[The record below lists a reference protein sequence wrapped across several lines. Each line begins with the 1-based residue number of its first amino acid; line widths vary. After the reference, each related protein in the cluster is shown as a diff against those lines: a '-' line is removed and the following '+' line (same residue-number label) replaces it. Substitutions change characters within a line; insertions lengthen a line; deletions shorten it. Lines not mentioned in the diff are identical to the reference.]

1 MSATATYTMAELRA
15 ESQHGGMWSNYG
27 NPVQMTGRFN
37 PQDPSV
43 SVAPPASSH
52 LVRPRSHTMD
62 YPQYQPGRPGQE
74 EGEPYDRYPHPS
86 LNIPSINTLKRPYSQ
101 VDQAPYTEM
110 VQDLREDYKPP
121 NHDQKLLSFKKVGD
135 KHTIVDGKGRIHEIE
150 IEAQLHGMFFLSE
163 FPSTTSDGNVLNA
176 ELTCYR
182 RNLFQISGSI
192 CFPQIPLSVLL
203 ESGETSQ
210 IKNMEVSISAI
221 ESVDGHPVRLIV
233 IPWKTPPPNSP
244 ETSQAPDQEPPTLPL
259 IPPSEEEEETGGDHY
274 AIYPIGWRR
283 LQFRIATAN
292 NGRRKEL
299 QQHFVLHL
307 KLHGTL
313 ANGQKLVL
321 SELTTAPIV
330 VRGRSPRNF
339 QARKEIPLLG
349 SSAGSRGQT
358 LVETGHGIVAQ
369 AVILNKPPYDSRPRL
384 SSLDVPRSAFTF
396 TAPKQMPQSPMQMRS
411 NSYPTAWNPPP
422 QVSMPHTPGSAT
434 YPTSTMPPDPYP
446 KMPLSGAPTF
456 TAEPQE
462 MPMQPSSMGPSV
474 QLPLSASHDPH
485 QHQGQHHP
493 HPHAQ
498 QQQPT
503 QPPIRT
509 QFATYTSAPS
519 NHLSLSSTTGSG
531 STTSPDSSLA
541 VPRYI
546 GDTNPRPTK
555 SPRHASHQSV
565 TSSISNETASGE
577 YRYGPPPPQPQAAP
591 TASGYPAPPETSP
604 QNQHPALPP
613 PPPSA
618 TAGAQGAAGGYGAP
632 ATATDNGA
640 TPRDYM
646 SASQGWPAP
655 GPGAAGSGDPAN
667 PGGDRP
673 YGYPATAGAS
683 AGGPHAV
690 KTDGHPHAGAAAT
703 AVGQAG
709 AAQAGYGYT
718 WNAA

>member
-1 MSATATYTMAELRA
+1 MAELRA
-15 ESQHGGMWSNYG
+15 ETQHGSLWSNYG

-37 PQDPSV
+37 HQDPSV
-43 SVAPPASSH
+43 SVPPPTSSH

-62 YPQYQPGRPGQE
+62 YPQYQPGRPG
-74 EGEPYDRYPHPS
+74 EGETEPYDRYPHPS
-86 LNIPSINTLKRPYSQ
+86 MNIPSINSLKRPYSQ

-110 VQDLREDYKPP
+110 VQDLRDEYKQP

-135 KHTIVDGKGRIHEIE
+135 KHTIVDAKGRMHEIE
-150 IEAQLHGMFFLSE
+150 IDAQLHGMFFLSE
-163 FPSTTSDGNVLNA
+163 FPSAAGDGNVLNA

-244 ETSQAPDQEPPTLPL
+244 EINQAPDQEPPTLPL

-307 KLHGTL
+307 KLHGTV

-384 SSLDVPRSAFTF
+384 SSLDVPRSTFTF

-411 NSYPTAWNPPP
+411 NSYPTTWNPPP
-422 QVSMPHTPGSAT
+422 QVSMPHTPGSANYT
-434 YPTSTMPPDPYP
+434 TSTLPPEPYP
-446 KMPLSGAPTF
+446 KMPLSGAPNY

-462 MPMQPSSMGPSV
+462 MPMQPTSMPSV
-474 QLPLSASHDPH
+474 QLPLAAAHD
-485 QHQGQHHP
+485 Q
-493 HPHAQ
+493 
-498 QQQPT
+498 

-509 QFATYTSAPS
+509 QFATYTSGPPQHISLSATAPAPS
-519 NHLSLSSTTGSG
+519 GPG
-531 STTSPDSSLA
+531 PDNSLA

-546 GDTNPRPTK
+546 GDANARPSK

-565 TSSISNETASGE
+565 TSASLSNETASGE
-577 YRYGPPPPQPQAAP
+577 YRYGPPPPVY
-591 TASGYPAPPETSP
+591 TPAGATEVVSP
-604 QNQHPALPP
+604 QSQHPSLPPP

-618 TAGAQGAAGGYGAP
+618 PPTGYGAP
-632 ATATDNGA
+632 AQDAGPAAAPTTSGSALPPP
-640 TPRDYM
+640 PRDYFPP
-646 SASQGWPAP
+646 SQPWTTTTGDEPQPGQAADARQYAYPPPGGLKQEPHGATAGSGSGASQGHHH
-655 GPGAAGSGDPAN
+655 GQ
-667 PGGDRP
+667 
-673 YGYPATAGAS
+673 
-683 AGGPHAV
+683 
-690 KTDGHPHAGAAAT
+690 GHGHQG
-703 AVGQAG
+703 
-709 AAQAGYGYT
+709 GYGYA

>member
-1 MSATATYTMAELRA
+1 MAELRA
-15 ESQHGGMWSNYG
+15 ETQHGSLWSNYG
-27 NPVQMTGRFN
+27 NPVPMTNRY
-37 PQDPSV
+37 PHDPSV
-43 SVAPPASSH
+43 SVPPPPTSSH
-52 LVRPRSHTMD
+52 LVRPRSHHTMD
-62 YPQYQPGRPGQE
+62 YPPYQPGRPGQE

-86 LNIPSINTLKRPYSQ
+86 MNIPSINSLKRPYSQ

-110 VQDLREDYKPP
+110 VQDLRDDYKPP

-135 KHTIVDGKGRIHEIE
+135 KHTIVDTKGRIHEME
-150 IEAQLHGMFFLSE
+150 IDAQLHGMFFLSE
-163 FPSTTSDGNVLNA
+163 FPSATGDGNGLNA

-182 RNLFQISGSI
+182 RNLFQISGSL

-244 ETSQAPDQEPPTLPL
+244 EANQAPDQEPPTLPL
-259 IPPSEEEEETGGDHY
+259 IPPSEEEDETGGDHY

-411 NSYPTAWNPPP
+411 NSYPTTWNPTP
-422 QVSMPHTPGSAT
+422 QVSMPHTTGAAT

-456 TAEPQE
+456 TAEPQD
-462 MPMQPSSMGPSV
+462 MPLQPTSMGSSV
-474 QLPLSASHDPH
+474 PLPLASPHDPH
-485 QHQGQHHP
+485 QHH
-493 HPHAQ
+493 HAQ
-498 QQQPT
+498 QP

-509 QFATYTSAPS
+509 QYATYTSAPPH
-519 NHLSLSSTTGSG
+519 HLSLSTTTGAAG
-531 STTSPDSSLA
+531 GPSPDTSNLA

-546 GDTNPRPTK
+546 GDAGNPRPSK

-565 TSSISNETASGE
+565 ASSISNDTASGE
-577 YRYGPPPPQPQAAP
+577 YRYGPPPSQPQQQHQQAPHGGPYSAGASEVSPQSQHPSLPPLQDQAANGA
-591 TASGYPAPPETSP
+591 ASQPGIGVGSGGGGGGQASSGRDYYTTTGPAPGGWG
-604 QNQHPALPP
+604 PAP
-613 PPPSA
+613 
-618 TAGAQGAAGGYGAP
+618 GDHGAAG
-632 ATATDNGA
+632 
-640 TPRDYM
+640 
-646 SASQGWPAP
+646 AP
-655 GPGAAGSGDPAN
+655 GQ
-667 PGGDRP
+667 GGDRP
-673 YGYPATAGAS
+673 YGYPAGA
-683 AGGPHAV
+683 A
-690 KTDGHPHAGAAAT
+690 AGAAAGGASVKT
-703 AVGQAG
+703 EPHAAAG
-709 AAQAGYGYT
+709 GSAPGTGYGYA
-718 WNAA
+718 WNTA

>member
-15 ESQHGGMWSNYG
+15 ESQHGNLWSNYG
-27 NPVQMTGRFN
+27 NPVQMAGRFN
-37 PQDPSV
+37 PQDPSA
-43 SVAPPASSH
+43 SVPPPSSSH
-52 LVRPRSHTMD
+52 LVRPRSHHTMD

-86 LNIPSINTLKRPYSQ
+86 MNIPSINSLKRPYSQ

-110 VQDLREDYKPP
+110 VQDLRDDYKPP

-135 KHTIVDGKGRIHEIE
+135 KHTIVDAKGRIHEME
-150 IEAQLHGMFFLSE
+150 IDAQLHGMFFLSE
-163 FPSTTSDGNVLNA
+163 FPSGAGDGNALNA

-182 RNLFQISGSI
+182 RNLFQISGSL

-244 ETSQAPDQEPPTLPL
+244 ETNQAPDQEPPTLPL
-259 IPPSEEEEETGGDHY
+259 IPPSEEEEENGGDHY

-321 SELTTAPIV
+321 SEMTTAPIV

-411 NSYPTAWNPPP
+411 NSYPTTWNPPP

-434 YPTSTMPPDPYP
+434 YPASTIPADPYP
-446 KMPLSGAPTF
+446 KMPLSGAQTF

-462 MPMQPSSMGPSV
+462 MPMQPTSMGPSV

-485 QHQGQHHP
+485 QHQHHQHP
-493 HPHAQ
+493 H
-498 QQQPT
+498 QQQP

-509 QFATYTSAPS
+509 QFATYTSAPPH
-519 NHLSLSSTTGSG
+519 HLSLSSTTG
-531 STTSPDSSLA
+531 TTSPDNSLA

-546 GDTNPRPTK
+546 GDTNPRPSK

-577 YRYGPPPPQPQAAP
+577 YRYGPPPPQTQGG
-591 TASGYPAPPETSP
+591 GYPAPETSP
-604 QNQHPALPP
+604 QSQHPALPP
-613 PPPSA
+613 PPQIGAGQQGAYAQDGGASQSA
-618 TAGAQGAAGGYGAP
+618 AAGPGGQAPPPRDYFPTSQGWTTTAGGSGDAAGGPG
-632 ATATDNGA
+632 
-640 TPRDYM
+640 
-646 SASQGWPAP
+646 QGVE
-655 GPGAAGSGDPAN
+655 
-667 PGGDRP
+667 RP
-673 YGYPATAGAS
+673 YGYPTATAGSGAS
-683 AGGPHAV
+683 GHHHGV
-690 KTDGHPHAGAAAT
+690 KAETHPHAGA
-703 AVGQAG
+703 G
-709 AAQAGYGYT
+709 AAQAAPQGGYGYA
-718 WNAA
+718 WNTA

>member
-1 MSATATYTMAELRA
+1 MAELRA
-15 ESQHGGMWSNYG
+15 ETQHGGLWSNYG
-27 NPVQMTGRFN
+27 NPVQMAGRFN

-43 SVAPPASSH
+43 SMAPPTSSH

-62 YPQYQPGRPGQE
+62 YGQYQPGRPGQE
-74 EGEPYDRYPHPS
+74 EGEPYDRYPPPS
-86 LNIPSINTLKRPYSQ
+86 MNIPSINSLKRPYSQ

-110 VQDLREDYKPP
+110 VQDLRDDYKPP

-150 IEAQLHGMFFLSE
+150 IDAQLHGMFFLSE
-163 FPSTTSDGNVLNA
+163 FPSAAGDGNVLSA

-244 ETSQAPDQEPPTLPL
+244 EVNQAPDQEPPTLPL
-259 IPPSEEEEETGGDHY
+259 IPPPEEEEETGGDHY

-384 SSLDVPRSAFTF
+384 SSLEVPRSAFTF

-411 NSYPTAWNPPP
+411 NSYPTTWNPQP

-434 YPTSTMPPDPYP
+434 YPTSTLPAEPYP
-446 KMPLSGAPTF
+446 KMPLSGAATF

-462 MPMQPSSMGPSV
+462 MPMQPTSMASV
-474 QLPLSASHDPH
+474 QMPLAAAAHDPH
-485 QHQGQHHP
+485 QHPQHH
-493 HPHAQ
+493 HH
-498 QQQPT
+498 QQQP

-509 QFATYTSAPS
+509 QYATYTSAPPH
-519 NHLSLSSTTGSG
+519 HLSLSTATTGPVG
-531 STTSPDSSLA
+531 GGGGGTSPDNSLA

-546 GDTNPRPTK
+546 GDTNPRPSK

-565 TSSISNETASGE
+565 ASSISNETATGE
-577 YRYGPPPPQPQAAP
+577 YRYGPPPPQGAYAG
-591 TASGYPAPPETSP
+591 TAGAGAELSP
-604 QNQHPALPP
+604 QSQQHPGAALPP
-613 PPPSA
+613 PPLSHAHAQGGAGGGDGAPQQSTGSSGRDYYPPTHQPWA
-618 TAGAQGAAGGYGAP
+618 TTAAGDGSYNAGGSGGAGAPGQGGGNAG
-632 ATATDNGA
+632 
-640 TPRDYM
+640 
-646 SASQGWPAP
+646 
-655 GPGAAGSGDPAN
+655 
-667 PGGDRP
+667 GGDRP
-673 YGYPATAGAS
+673 YGYPVKQETHPHHPGTAATAG
-683 AGGPHAV
+683 
-690 KTDGHPHAGAAAT
+690 T
-703 AVGQAG
+703 
-709 AAQAGYGYT
+709 YG

>member
-1 MSATATYTMAELRA
+1 MSATATYTMTELRA
-15 ESQHGGMWSNYG
+15 ETQHGNLWSNYG
-27 NPVQMTGRFN
+27 NPVQMAGRFN

-43 SVAPPASSH
+43 TVPPPAPSH
-52 LVRPRSHTMD
+52 LVRPRSRQHTME
-62 YPQYQPGRPGQE
+62 YHHQYQQGRHGQE
-74 EGEPYDRYPHPS
+74 ESDSYDRYPHPG
-86 LNIPSINTLKRPYSQ
+86 LMNIPSINSLKRPYSQ

-110 VQDLREDYKPP
+110 VQDLREDYKPA

-135 KHTIVDGKGRIHEIE
+135 KHTIVDAKGRIHEME
-150 IEAQLHGMFFLSE
+150 IDAQLHGMFFLSE
-163 FPSTTSDGNVLNA
+163 FPSATGDGNVLNA

-182 RNLFQISGSI
+182 RNLFQISGSL

-244 ETSQAPDQEPPTLPL
+244 EVNQAPDQEPPTLPL
-259 IPPSEEEEETGGDHY
+259 IPWSEEEEETGGDHY

-369 AVILNKPPYDSRPRL
+369 AVILNKPPYDSRPRVP
-384 SSLDVPRSAFTF
+384 SLDVPRSAFTF

-411 NSYPTAWNPPP
+411 NSYPTTWNPSS
-422 QVSMPHTPGSAT
+422 QVSMPHNPGSAT
-434 YPTSTMPPDPYP
+434 YPTTTIPPEPYQ
-446 KMPLSGAPTF
+446 KMPLSGAPSF

-462 MPMQPSSMGPSV
+462 MPIQQTSMPSV
-474 QLPLSASHDPH
+474 QLSLV
-485 QHQGQHHP
+485 
-493 HPHAQ
+493 AQ
-498 QQQPT
+498 DQQ

-509 QFATYTSAPS
+509 QYATYVQGTSAPP
-519 NHLSLSSTTGSG
+519 HLSLSTTA
-531 STTSPDSSLA
+531 DNSLN
-541 VPRYI
+541 VPRYV
-546 GDTNPRPTK
+546 DNNPRPSK

-577 YRYGPPPPQPQAAP
+577 YRYGPPPVYATSDISPQSQHPPTQGAPAAYAAP
-591 TASGYPAPPETSP
+591 TQDNASA
-604 QNQHPALPP
+604 
-613 PPPSA
+613 PPSA
-618 TAGAQGAAGGYGAP
+618 TAPNAP
-632 ATATDNGA
+632 P
-640 TPRDYM
+640 PRDYFP
-646 SASQGWPAP
+646 SSQSWTTTAGEPPAP
-655 GPGAAGSGDPAN
+655 NVSYTNGSA
-667 PGGDRP
+667 PGGADRP
-673 YGYPATAGAS
+673 YAFPTVKS
-683 AGGPHAV
+683 EQHPPPPGPPQQQTQYGSV
-690 KTDGHPHAGAAAT
+690 GHYA
-703 AVGQAG
+703 
-709 AAQAGYGYT
+709 

>member
-15 ESQHGGMWSNYG
+15 ETQHGSLWSNYG

-43 SVAPPASSH
+43 PPPAPSH
-52 LVRPRSHTMD
+52 LVRPRSRQHTMD
-62 YPQYQPGRPGQE
+62 YPQYHHPRPGQE
-74 EGEPYDRYPHPS
+74 EGDGYDRYPHPS
-86 LNIPSINTLKRPYSQ
+86 LMNIPSINSLKRPYSQ

-110 VQDLREDYKPP
+110 VQDLREDYKPS

-135 KHTIVDGKGRIHEIE
+135 KHTIVDAKGRMHEME
-150 IEAQLHGMFFLSE
+150 IDAQLHGMFFLSE
-163 FPSTTSDGNVLNA
+163 FPSAAGDGNVLNA

-182 RNLFQISGSI
+182 RNLFQISGSL
-192 CFPQIPLSVLL
+192 CFPQVPLSVLL

-244 ETSQAPDQEPPTLPL
+244 EVNQAPDQEPPNLPL
-259 IPPSEEEEETGGDHY
+259 IPWAEDEDDTSGEHY

-358 LVETGHGIVAQ
+358 LVETGQGIVAQ
-369 AVILNKPPYDSRPRL
+369 AVVLNKPPHDARPRI
-384 SSLDVPRSAFTF
+384 SSLDGHVPRGAFTF

-411 NSYPTAWNPPP
+411 NSYPTTWNPSS
-422 QVSMPHTPGSAT
+422 QVSMPHNPGSAT
-434 YPTSTMPPDPYP
+434 YPTATMPSEPYP
-446 KMPLSGAPTF
+446 KLPLSGAPSY

-462 MPMQPSSMGPSV
+462 IPIQQTSMPSV
-474 QLPLSASHDPH
+474 QLSLVSQD
-485 QHQGQHHP
+485 
-493 HPHAQ
+493 
-498 QQQPT
+498 QQP
-503 QPPIRT
+503 PPIRT
-509 QFATYTSAPS
+509 QFATYVQATSAPP
-519 NHLSLSSTTGSG
+519 HLSLSTTA
-531 STTSPDSSLA
+531 DNSLN
-541 VPRYI
+541 VPRYV
-546 GDTNPRPTK
+546 DSNPRPSK

-565 TSSISNETASGE
+565 ASSISNDTAPGE
-577 YRYGPPPPQPQAAP
+577 YRYGPPQSAYAANDMSPQSQHPSSAQVGPSQYGAP
-591 TASGYPAPPETSP
+591 SQENNTSAPSSATAPNAPPPRDYFPSSQSWTTTAGEPSASSVSYNNGSSDRP
-604 QNQHPALPP
+604 YAFPSVKPESHQHGHQQQQHPHPP
-613 PPPSA
+613 PPPGSHSS
-618 TAGAQGAAGGYGAP
+618 GAP
-632 ATATDNGA
+632 
-640 TPRDYM
+640 
-646 SASQGWPAP
+646 
-655 GPGAAGSGDPAN
+655 
-667 PGGDRP
+667 GGV
-673 YGYPATAGAS
+673 YGG
-683 AGGPHAV
+683 V
-690 KTDGHPHAGAAAT
+690 GHYA
-703 AVGQAG
+703 
-709 AAQAGYGYT
+709 
-718 WNAA
+718 WNAT